1 MKDRIG
7 KRLSTSVTFS
17 PGDAIP
23 HIPCQHPLPTCTT
36 IPDSGLPGVH
46 SCPLPSTPTL
56 RQSIVKPP
64 NLIRPLLRKAPQ
76 RCPLIIDTI
85 NNPSH
90 CLVPSS
96 CTSSQQLLAQ
106 LLPFPPVLCSPTTP
120 ISFPLLHCNLYSGKS
135 YAWKCPHPP
144 VPLPVSLYL
153 CCNLPIT
160 DWSLWRNLP

>member
-1 MKDRIG
+1 M
-7 KRLSTSVTFS
+7 LQSPSHLVMPSPTFLVNILF
-17 PGDAIP
+17 PPVPQFLTVDFQAFTPVPFHPRP
-23 HIPCQHPLPTCTT
+23 H
-36 IPDSGLPGVH
+36 
-46 SCPLPSTPTL
+46 
-56 RQSIVKPP
+56 QSIVKPP
-64 NLIRPLLRKAPQ
+64 NLIRPLLPEAPQ
-76 RCPLIIDTI
+76 PCPLILDTI
-85 NNPSH
+85 NNPSL

-120 ISFPLLHCNLYSGKS
+120 VSFPLLQCNLYSGKS